1 MTIRG
6 LRGARSGL
14 VAWSV
19 VILLALIVKILP
31 IRSNAENIIISFPR
45 SSDLCFVPI
54 ESLASGKS
62 RQSGY
67 RAMLIP

>member
-1 MTIRG
+1 MTIGR
-6 LRGARSGL
+6 LRGARSGP

-19 VILLALIVKILP
+19 VILLALIAEILM
-31 IRSNAENIIISFPR
+31 IHSNAENTITSFPR

-67 RAMLIP
+67 KAMLIP

>member
-1 MTIRG
+1 MTIRK
-6 LRGARSGL
+6 LRGARFGP
-14 VAWSV
+14 VAWSM
-19 VILLALIVKILP
+19 VILLALIAKILL

-62 RQSGY
+62 RQLEY
-67 RAMLIP
+67 KAMLIP